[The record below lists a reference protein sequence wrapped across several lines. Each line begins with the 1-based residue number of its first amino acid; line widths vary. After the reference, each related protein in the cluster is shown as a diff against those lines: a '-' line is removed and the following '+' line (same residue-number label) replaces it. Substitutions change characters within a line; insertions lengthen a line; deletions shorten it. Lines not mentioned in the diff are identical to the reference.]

1 MHAAAPVPD
10 AAVPD
15 AAVPDAAAHD
25 AVAHDALFARVR
37 RGDREAFRL
46 LFRQHQ
52 RSVYWAAY
60 SVLGTRGDSEEI
72 LQDAFLTLWNKRV
85 TIDLVGES
93 VLPWLITTARYLAL
107 NRRRAESRRPRDS
120 LDTGIEIADDA
131 PSPEAVAI
139 GNEALRRIRSVMAGR
154 PDVDQRIFEL
164 CLLEDLSYEQAARRL
179 GISHATV
186 RNRLSR
192 LKGRLRS
199 ELSLLKGEPTHA
211 AE

>member
-1 MHAAAPVPD
+1 MQPAAPID
-10 AAVPD
+10 DSGRAGTTR
-15 AAVPDAAAHD
+15 PDAAA
-25 AVAHDALFARVR
+25 AAALHDALFARVR
-37 RGDREAFRL
+37 AGDREAFRL

-52 RSVYWAAY
+52 RTVYWAAF
-60 SVLGTRGDSEEI
+60 SVLHTRGDSEEV
-72 LQDAFLTLWNKRV
+72 LQDAFLTLWNKRG

-120 LDTGIEIADDA
+120 LDAGPEITDDA
-131 PSPEAVAI
+131 PSPESVAI
-139 GNEALRRIRSVMAGR
+139 GNEALRRIRTIMATR

-164 CLLEDLSYEQAARRL
+164 CLVDDLSYDQAARAL

-199 ELSLLKGEPTHA
+199 ELSLLTGGATHA